1 MIIGVIPA
9 RGGSKGIRKKNIK
22 EIAGKPLLVWTIEA
36 AGKSKLLDDVVVST
50 DSEEI
55 AQVAKEN
62 HCAVIMRSPEF
73 ATDTSP
79 IIDTIKDV
87 LDKTPIRVDTVVLL
101 QPTSPIRSPHLIDLC
116 IKTYQNLDVDSVATG
131 FECKFKSYGTNL
143 QQRQEY
149 EGFGY
154 DDGSVYVI
162 NSDIIRQGKLFTDKL
177 KVIQTSREEN
187 VEIDDEFDFWLAEQ
201 ILKKKNY
208 KKGINVGKM
217 CKEKGCTHR
226 AQCKGYCTGCYNN
239 KWKEKNGKNRR

>member
-1 MIIGVIPA
+1 MILGIIPA
-9 RGGSKGIRKKNIK
+9 RGGSKGVPKKNIK
-22 EIAGKPLLVWTIEA
+22 ECAGKPLLVWTIES

-50 DSEEI
+50 YSEEI

-62 HCAVIMRSPEF
+62 HCAVVMRPPEF

-87 LDKTPIRVDTVVLL
+87 LEKTPIKVDTVVLL
-101 QPTSPIRSPHLIDLC
+101 QPTSPIRYSNLIDEC
-116 IKTYQNLDVDSVATG
+116 IKTYKESNVGSVATG
-131 FECKFKSYGTNL
+131 FECKFKPYGTNL

-149 EGFGY
+149 RGFLY

-162 NSDIIRQGKLFTDKL
+162 NSDIIKQGKLSTDKR

-201 ILKKKNY
+201 ILLKRRKENDTNRKQ
-208 KKGINVGKM
+208 KGGK
-217 CKEKGCTHR
+217 R
-226 AQCKGYCTGCYNN
+226 
-239 KWKEKNGKNRR
+239 